1 MGGAQAKPSN
11 NSSRS
16 RGLDK
21 LKLQNRYVGKG
32 GNMHREP
39 GRKYNGGNV
48 SQKEV
53 PFMPIKTVE
62 LVDGLPKWL
71 TDNVPRKVL
80 SALVVKS
87 ADSYDKLS
95 KVGQGTYSNVYKARD
110 RDTNKIVALKKVRF
124 DISQPD
130 SVKFM
135 AREMIFLHKLDH
147 PNIIKLQGLATSRM
161 HYSLYLVFDFM
172 ETDLATIIFRREER
186 LTESQVKCYMHQ
198 LLSGLKYCHDS
209 GIIHRDIKAANILI
223 DKNGVL
229 KIADFGLANNYR
241 TNNPLTNRVVTLWY
255 RAPELLLG
263 AIHYKDGIDLWS
275 AGCLLAEMLSGT
287 AIMPGKTEV
296 EQIDMIFRLCGTPS
310 EEYWEKLKLHKKFR
324 LPKYKRSLENAFRK
338 FPESSLGLLRTLLAL
353 DPTHRGSAFSALQ
366 DEFFYTSPLAC
377 ALSELP
383 VVYSK
388 NDEVVE
394 AKEERRKS
402 RMKQR
407 SRTNREHR
415 GKDLDTEISKEDSE
429 FSTKKAE
436 KSAEATVEKQEPGH
450 IFSSSS
456 SVEKQTSRTE
466 SPPLSTSSN
475 SSSVKPSGQTE
486 SSPFLFSPD
495 FTSTN
500 QRMSLRTPD
509 HPNAKKN
516 IKNMIP
522 IPISRTRSTAN
533 YDNDKN
539 DMYKLKSV
547 HRSASTREFRRTTSR
562 FENTPLEKLDKKHFA
577 KGSRVFQQNGTTAAL
592 QQDENSKE
600 IALMEAKMQ

>member
-353 DPTHRGSAFSALQ
+353 DPTHRGSASSALQ

-429 FSTKKAE
+429 FSTKAE